1 MLKQLNLRVAPNIA
15 ADERLLT
22 RYAAG
27 EMGADARTIKAIR
40 IRRRSIDARQRNI
53 YLNLSLDVYI
63 NEYPPKLD
71 FEPIHYPDVSHQPRV
86 IVVGAGPGGLFAA
99 LRLIELGLRP
109 IVLER
114 GKDVHER
121 RKDIA
126 LISRQHQV
134 NPESNYSFGEGGAG
148 AYSCLLYTSP
158 SPRD

>member
-86 IVVGAGPGGLFAA
+86 IVVGAGPGGLFA
-99 LRLIELGLRP
+99 
-109 IVLER
+109 
-114 GKDVHER
+114 
-121 RKDIA
+121 
-126 LISRQHQV
+126 
-134 NPESNYSFGEGGAG
+134 GA
-148 AYSCLLYTSP
+148 P
-158 SPRD
+158 PH